1 MTARERWAVALAG
14 LLLIGLLPTACS
26 PRPDSGGDPAA
37 DGASSEAARP
47 QEKRVLRIGAIPDQN
62 PEKLNR
68 LYGLVAD
75 ELSEQLKVPVRFV
88 PVTDYTA
95 AVSAFRTGD
104 LDLVWFGGLTGVQAW
119 LQKPGARALAQRDID
134 RSFRSVFIASAGS
147 GLKPFTEQ
155 SGLQQLRGKR
165 FTFGSESSTS
175 GRLMPQHF
183 LNQAGVQLSDF
194 AGGNPGFSGS
204 HDALIALV
212 QSGTYDAGVVNEE
225 VWESRLAEGK
235 VDTSKVV
242 ELWRTPGYANYTWV
256 VQPNLDTDYG
266 QGFTERLEQAFTGLS
281 AKDPRQAQILEL
293 FGAERFVPASNDQY
307 AAIEAVG
314 RQIGK
319 IR

>member
-1 MTARERWAVALAG
+1 LITRERWAVALAG

-26 PRPDSGGDPAA
+26 NPSDRGSSAPGTGA
-37 DGASSEAARP
+37 DLAVQP
-47 QEKRVLRIGAIPDQN
+47 QDKRVLRISAIPDQN

-75 ELSEQLKVPVRFV
+75 ELSEQLQVPVKFI

-95 AVSAFRTGD
+95 AVTSFRTGD

-134 RSFRSVFIASAGS
+134 RSFHSVFIANPRS
-147 GLKPFTEQ
+147 GLKPI
-155 SGLQQLRGKR
+155 SGVNGLRELKGKR

-175 GRLMPQHF
+175 GRLMPQF
-183 LNQAGVQLSDF
+183 YLNEAGVQLNDF
-194 AGGNPGFSGS
+194 AGGAPGFSGS

-212 QSGTYDAGVVNEE
+212 KSGTYDAGVVNEE
-225 VWESRLAEGK
+225 VWTSTLKAGK
-235 VDTSKVV
+235 VTTQQVIPI
-242 ELWRTPGYANYTWV
+242 WRTPGYANYTWV
-256 VQPNLDTDYG
+256 VQPNLDQEYG
-266 QGFTERLEQAFTGLS
+266 KGFTIKLEQAFVGLKAS
-281 AKDPRQAQILEL
+281 NPRQAQILDL

-307 AAIEAVG
+307 KAIESVG

>member
-1 MTARERWAVALAG
+1 MTTRERWAVALAG
-14 LLLIGLLPTACS
+14 LLLVGLLPTACT
-26 PRPDSGGDPAA
+26 PRADNASAPDGGT
-37 DGASSEAARP
+37 SEASRP
-47 QEKRVLRIGAIPDQN
+47 NEKRVLRVGAIPDQN

-75 ELSEQLKVPVRFV
+75 ELSETLEVPVRFV

-95 AVSAFRTGD
+95 AVTAFRTGD

-134 RSFRSVFIASAGS
+134 RSFHSIFIANANS
-147 GLKPFTEQ
+147 GLKPFSDQ
-155 SGLQQLRGKR
+155 SGLLQLKGKR

-175 GRLMPQHF
+175 GRLMPQYF
-183 LNQAGVQLSDF
+183 LTQAGLQLSDF

-212 QSGTYDAGVVNEE
+212 ESGTYDAGVVNEQ
-225 VWESRLAEGK
+225 VWRSRIEEGK
-235 VDTSKVV
+235 VDTTKVV

-256 VQPNLDTDYG
+256 VQPNLDEDYG
-266 QGFTERLEQAFTGLS
+266 KGFTERLEQAFTGLS
-281 AKDPRQAQILEL
+281 PDDPRQAQILEL
-293 FGAERFVPASNDQY
+293 FGAERFVPASNRQY
-307 AAIEAVG
+307 EAIEAVG